1 MTRTSKDAGVSRR
14 NFLGLAGLS
23 VTALAVGGSLAGCGG
38 TGSGGTGGAAAS
50 AGVKLPTYKEFTG
63 ITPDFAGNAKG
74 LQAGFLKMPSPVQ
87 TVKAPPLRGTVTG
100 LTETF
105 ETMSPAMADNPFW
118 QRLNA
123 KLGGTL
129 DLQIAEDVGDGY
141 PAKFATI
148 LASDTLPDMMWVP
161 PNQGIPNIGPMLEA
175 KFQDLTK
182 YLSGDAVL
190 EYPNLAALKPDS
202 WKTAVV
208 NGKIW
213 GAPIPSTPFG
223 QVMAGNKA
231 TWAQVGG
238 LTASSADEFF
248 QKAKELT
255 RPDEGK
261 YALEPAYIN
270 MLHMI
275 TEWLGAPNGWAV
287 NKDRTLTNRYETPQ
301 YEAGL
306 EYAAKLFA
314 AGCFYPDVNATDISN
329 RIVNG
334 SVAAQV
340 IVGPHDIRR
349 YRNVDTKAQTEILIP
364 FGFDGKIRPTYDM
377 GYGTVGFTAFK
388 KTDEGKVRELL
399 SLIDYLSAPFGSAEY
414 LQKNYGEIGKDF
426 TLDSNGNPV
435 MTESGLT
442 DIPGL
447 ASALNIMS
455 SPENVVFNPAFP
467 DDTKYIYEQEKKL
480 LDFAWRNPTNGSYSD
495 TNAKVGAKINKIIT
509 DKSID
514 IITGRAKV
522 SDFKDAVKRWKD
534 GGGDKVREEYQKA
547 LPADVPVFGA

>member
-1 MTRTSKDAGVSRR
+1 MNRTSQAAGVSRR

-23 VTALAVGGSLAGCGG
+23 VTAVAIGGSLAGCGG
-38 TGSGGTGGAAAS
+38 SSSAGGGATAS
-50 AGVKLPTYKEFTG
+50 ADVKLPTYKEFTG
-63 ITPDFAGNAKG
+63 IKPDFAGNAKG
-74 LQAGFLKMPSPVQ
+74 LQAGFLKMPSPLQ
-87 TVKAPPLRGTVTG
+87 TVKAPPLKGTVTG

-123 KLGGTL
+123 RLGGTL

-175 KFQDLTK
+175 KFADLTK

-190 EYPNLAALKPDS
+190 EYPNLASLKPDS

-223 QVMAGNKA
+223 QVLAGNKN

-238 LTASSADEFF
+238 LDASDAEDFF
-248 QKAKELT
+248 AKAKELT
-255 RPDEGK
+255 RPNEGK

-314 AGCFYPDVNATDISN
+314 AGCFYPDANATDISN

-340 IVGPHDIRR
+340 IVGPHNIAR
-349 YRNVDTKAQTEILIP
+349 YRNLDKNAQTEILVP
-364 FGFDGKIRPTYDM
+364 FGFDAKTKPTYDM
-377 GYGTVGFTAFK
+377 GYGTVGFTPFK
-388 KTDEGKVRELL
+388 KTDEGRIRELL
-399 SLIDYLSAPFGSAEY
+399 ALIDYLSAPFGSAEY
-414 LQKNYGEIGKDF
+414 LQKNYGEAGKDY
-426 TLDSNGNPV
+426 TLDANGNPV
-435 MTESGLT
+435 MTESGQT

-447 ASALNIMS
+447 ASALNIMA
-455 SPENVVFNPAFP
+455 SPENVIFNPAFP
-467 DDTKYIYEQEKKL
+467 DDTKYIYQQEKKL
-480 LDFAWRNPTNGSYSD
+480 LELAWRNPTNGTYSD
-495 TNAKVGAKINKIIT
+495 TNSKVGSKINKIIT
-509 DKSID
+509 DKTID

-522 SDFKDAVKRWKD
+522 SDFKETLKRWKD
-534 GGGDKVREEYQKA
+534 GGGDKIRDEYQQA
-547 LPADVPVFGA
+547 LPSDVPIFGA